1 MDDYR
6 IIGGGRTYR
15 YFEGQ
20 PLFPFGHG
28 LGYSSF
34 AYGNL
39 RVTPD
44 ENGVR
49 VSFNIKNTGGVD
61 SDEVAQVYIT
71 AISPSAKRPRLQL
84 VGFKRLSVREGM
96 TEDVECFISNKDFA
110 FYDVRSRRMITE
122 AGEYRVAVGPSS
134 GDLRLSANVSIVGE
148 TVKPRDV
155 KRLQDDMY
163 NVHVP
168 AGETI
173 IDILPQRYVVD
184 GDSDITDPV
193 FHTWCEE
200 QMDEWDTDD
209 NGKLSP
215 DEAADVTEIV
225 CSGTYN
231 ANKGI
236 ESLKGI
242 EHFTGLTT
250 LDCSYNKLSSFDVSK
265 NSALTELYCT
275 GNLLTALDVSKN
287 IALTNLNCT
296 NNPGDG
302 ESQFPVKVWPEF
314 TTPPVNFTTTPW
326 NYGGKTITPAYS
338 K

>member
-1 MDDYR
+1 MAA
-6 IIGGGRTYR
+6 IVLTLAAMAALTTTSCKKGGGGGGG
-15 YFEGQ
+15 EEEE
-20 PLFPFGHG
+20 P
-28 LGYSSF
+28 
-34 AYGNL
+34 
-39 RVTPD
+39 
-44 ENGVR
+44 VR
-49 VSFNIKNTGGVD
+49 NI
-61 SDEVAQVYIT
+61 
-71 AISPSAKRPRLQL
+71 LQ
-84 VGFKRLSVREGM
+84 
-96 TEDVECFISNKDFA
+96 N
-110 FYDVRSRRMITE
+110 
-122 AGEYRVAVGPSS
+122 
-134 GDLRLSANVSIVGE
+134 
-148 TVKPRDV
+148 
-155 KRLQDDMY
+155 
-163 NVHVP
+163 
-168 AGETI
+168 
-173 IDILPQRYVVD
+173 
-184 GDSDITDPV
+184 ITDPV
-193 FHTWCEE
+193 FRAWCEE